1 MEKETFSWRK
11 RGASFK
17 YAFHGICRLVS
28 KEHNARI
35 HCAVA
40 LCVIVAGVVFELN
53 PTEWMIVAI
62 CIGGVLAAEGFNSA
76 IEALADRVSANY
88 DEAIKNAKDLAAGA
102 VLLFVVA
109 AVAVGLLI
117 FIPKIIAL
125 V

>member
-17 YAFHGICRLVS
+17 YAFHGICRLIS
-28 KEHNARI
+28 REHNAWI
-35 HCAVA
+35 HCTVA
-40 LCVIVAGVVFELN
+40 ICVVVVGMALGLSR
-53 PTEWMIVAI
+53 TEWMVVAL
-62 CIGGVLAAEGFNSA
+62 CIGGVMAAEGFNSA
-76 IEALADRVSANY
+76 IEVLADRVSANY

-102 VLLFVVA
+102 VLLFVIA
-109 AVAVGLLI
+109 TVAVGLLI